1 MRSTSIAVLFIV
13 LLSVRGSVAAPRA
26 PAPARRLPAP
36 EHVSPQTRQEIRA
49 RMSLHGATMQ
59 NLVRAVVLLD
69 RPTIRL
75 LANRIADEEIVAR
88 AGKTPDVQRPPLPP
102 RFFLEQDELA
112 ATARQLAAAAV
123 DGGEDAALA
132 DRFAALTRTCVGCHS
147 AYLHD
152 QPDTQPQP
160 ADTGGGAGPP
170 PSPGGR

>member
-1 MRSTSIAVLFIV
+1 MRWTSIAAVVIV
-13 LLSVRGSVAAPRA
+13 LLMVRGSVAAPKT

-36 EHVSPQTRQEIRA
+36 EHVSSQTRQEIRA
-49 RMSLHGATMQ
+49 RMGLHGATMQ

-88 AGKTPDVQRPPLPP
+88 TGKTPDPQRPPLPP
-102 RFFLEQDELA
+102 RFFIEQDELA

-132 DRFAALTRTCVGCHS
+132 DRFAALTRTCIGCHS
-147 AYLHD
+147 TYLHD
-152 QPDTQPQP
+152 QPENQPQP
-160 ADTGGGAGPP
+160 ADTGAGAP
-170 PSPGGR
+170 PSPAAR